1 MYRLR
6 VESHFDAAHRL
17 IGYEGKC
24 SRLHGHR
31 WKVEIFV
38 VGEELK
44 NGMLVDLKVLKE
56 RLEQVIDKLDH
67 NFLNDIKEIGNPT
80 VENIS
85 RYIFEKLKLPE
96 NVKLEKVRVWESEK
110 SWSEYYG

>member
-1 MYRLR
+1 
-6 VESHFDAAHRL
+6 
-17 IGYEGKC
+17 
-24 SRLHGHR
+24 
-31 WKVEIFV
+31 
-38 VGEELK
+38 
-44 NGMLVDLKVLKE
+44 MLVDLKVLKE

-85 RYIFEKLKLPE
+85 RYIFKKLKLPK

-110 SWSEYYG
+110 SWGEYYG